1 MKNSKG
7 VLLSLVAFTLLL
19 SGCKTTKDSSSNS
32 STSSTTSSSSSIN
45 LSTFESTTSTT
56 SSTSSSS
63 TSSSSDTSKVDPY
76 EEALINTKYYNLVS
90 STSSKIY
97 EIHQEDFYYSAP
109 YFTGYFIPE
118 EEGEYY
124 HSFDIVNKMREDGT
138 YFDTMEVY
146 GRSFRKED
154 VGNYLTFKMYDIL
167 YYCSSSFKQSTASKY
182 TYVSSVKDLGPI
194 FEEYFQSKIMGSC
207 NYFEIDITE
216 DYRFKQIRFYEKTTL
231 IGDAYL
237 NQSLDFQAPDKNSAA
252 FYLNWLEE
260 GKQINTRVRDIK
272 ILVPK
277 LSNPNIPV
285 SLYENDEV
293 TIDVIVSAIDV
304 NNDFYV
310 TQNDANAGPVGLKV
324 EYGYDIKDLEV
335 GDHITITGTI
345 KTESRTNIYTYLYNI
360 TYVKKDVKE
369 SFAPAYEEDYM
380 VDIYGGGTYAGV
392 VFNNNLVYG
401 GSLYNTFAYVLDIP
415 SNIDYTKDIVVTL
428 ICPNIV
434 DLGGKYFVLDLVI
447 PAKLDQTLKTSM
459 VNTIEEA
466 GIYSSSKEV
475 FEAKELSLE
484 KFVVNYN
491 FSSNLSHKSNR
502 GTYPVSLVATN
513 DSFVSNKLSLKEKM
527 ESYFSLVDF
536 PVLSDDNASY
546 KFGST
551 SGLFIESVYG
561 DYNTKDKTGL
571 FISYSSVTESKF
583 NQYQQTIINYGFEK
597 FDEIK
602 DISRERHYIFTLGD
616 VVLDFSLS
624 LDDYTLL
631 CWVYLKPMIM
641 CKSIEDQL
649 NAAIGSWFNVDKYFA
664 RLSGTTDADYTLF
677 SLKSYAGKDYTNSP
691 LTVLALD
698 LKTNRYQEYL
708 TELVQNLGYKQYR
721 NPQTNRPASYKI
733 RGVNHQLIY
742 QDKKNIS
749 IDIAV
754 YETRDYTYTGHSKW
768 NYRIELVFLNDSQP
782 MEIDTYNNLD
792 KLTDIVKKDN
802 PIAYFNPT
810 LPSDAVVEYWL
821 EEGASVLDRDVYYGY
836 GSRNEAYIYTSSVDE
851 CYNAIVD
858 SLVEAGY
865 ILWGSTSNVYV
876 IYDGDNSYHVTLLKD
891 NTRGFVRV
899 IQGTGGVD
907 FWQQS

>member
-1 MKNSKG
+1 MKNNKI
-7 VLLSLVAFTLLL
+7 LILSLVASTMLVY
-19 SGCKTTKDSSSNS
+19 GCNKTTSESSNKVS
-32 STSSTTSSSSSIN
+32 TSSSSTISTT
-45 LSTFESTTSTT
+45 LST
-56 SSTSSSS
+56 SSS
-63 TSSSSDTSKVDPY
+63 TSSSSLSTFDSTSSSTSSSSSSKESTSSSSETPKVDIY

-124 HSFDIVNKMREDGT
+124 HSFNMVNKMRDDGT
-138 YFDTMEVY
+138 YYDAMEVY
-146 GRSFRKED
+146 GRSFRKDD
-154 VGNYLTFKMYDIL
+154 VANYLTFRMYDIL
-167 YYCSSSFKQSTASKY
+167 YHCSSAFKQSSDSKY
-182 TYVSSVKDLGPI
+182 TYTSSVKDLGPI

-216 DYRFKQIRFYEKTTL
+216 DYRFKQIRFYERASI
-231 IGDAYL
+231 IGPSYL
-237 NQSLDFQAPDKNSAA
+237 NQSLDFKDPDKNSAA
-252 FYLNWLEE
+252 FYTNWIEE
-260 GKQINTRVRDIK
+260 GKLINTRVRDIK
-272 ILVPK
+272 VLVPK
-277 LSNPNIPV
+277 IQNSNIPV

-310 TQNDANAGPVGLKV
+310 TQNDTNAGPVGLKV
-324 EYGYDIKDLEV
+324 KYGYDIKDLEV
-335 GDHITITGTI
+335 GDHITITGTV
-345 KTESRTNIYTYLYNI
+345 KTESRTNIYTYMD
-360 TYVKKDVKE
+360 DVKYTKKGIKE
-369 SFAPAYEEDYM
+369 TFAPAYEEDYM

-392 VFNNNLVYG
+392 VFTNNLVYG
-401 GSLYNTFAYVLDIP
+401 GSLYNTFAYVLDMP
-415 SNIDYTKDIVVTL
+415 SDIDYTKDIVVTL

-447 PAKLDQTLKTSM
+447 PAKLDETLKTSI
-459 VNTIEEA
+459 VNTLLDA
-466 GIYSSSKEV
+466 GVYSFSKEI

-484 KFVVNYN
+484 KFIVNYN
-491 FSSNLSHKSNR
+491 FSTKLSHSANR
-502 GTYPVSLVATN
+502 GTYFVSLVATN
-513 DSFVSNKLSLKEKM
+513 DSSVSNKLSLKEKM
-527 ESYFSLVDF
+527 ASYFSLEDF
-536 PVLSDDNASY
+536 PILSDNNASY

-571 FISYSSVTESKF
+571 FISYSGVSESIF

-602 DISRERHYIFTLGD
+602 DISRERHYVFTLND

-624 LDDYTLL
+624 VNDYTLL

-641 CKSIEDQL
+641 CSSIEDQL
-649 NAAIGSWFNVDKYFA
+649 KDAIGSWFNVDKYFA

-698 LKTNRYQEYL
+698 LKTNRYQDYL

-733 RGVNHQLIY
+733 RGVNHQLVY
-742 QDKKNIS
+742 LDKKNIS

-754 YETRDYTYTGHSKW
+754 YETKDYTYTGHNKW
-768 NYRIELVFLNDSQP
+768 N
-782 MEIDTYNNLD
+782 
-792 KLTDIVKKDN
+792 
-802 PIAYFNPT
+802 
-810 LPSDAVVEYWL
+810 
-821 EEGASVLDRDVYYGY
+821 
-836 GSRNEAYIYTSSVDE
+836 TS
-851 CYNAIVD
+851 
-858 SLVEAGY
+858 
-865 ILWGSTSNVYV
+865 
-876 IYDGDNSYHVTLLKD
+876 K
-891 NTRGFVRV
+891 
-899 IQGTGGVD
+899 
-907 FWQQS
+907 